1 VKAII
6 IEISSYLMVAI
17 SLGYLFG
24 WLITRAMITTK
35 FEQQVRAF
43 KERYQYAA
51 EGIDEIQQ
59 ELVQSKSINSDLHSQ
74 NNKILLVN
82 SSKKLQLHE
91 MGAKFKALTK
101 INTTQNNTIEH
112 LSIQLSDKE
121 NELIRLKKEHEHKI
135 KSLLYEQRGF
145 NQKYQ
150 ESQTSRE
157 FSPSQK
163 EPDNSWLDR
172 IIRHPKNEKEQEY

>member
-1 VKAII
+1 
-6 IEISSYLMVAI
+6 MVAI

-24 WLITRAMITTK
+24 WLITRAMIKTN
-35 FEQQVRAF
+35 FEQQVIAF

-51 EGIDEIQQ
+51 ESIDEIQQ
-59 ELVQSKSINSDLHSQ
+59 ELVQSKSINSDLNSH
-74 NNKILLVN
+74 NNKILLEN

-91 MGAKFKALTK
+91 MGVKVKALKK
-101 INTTQNNTIEH
+101 INTTQDNSIKN
-112 LSIQLSDKE
+112 LNIQLSDKE

-135 KSLLYEQRGF
+135 KTLLYEEREL

-150 ESQTSRE
+150 ESQTNRE
-157 FSPSQK
+157 FFLSQK
-163 EPDNSWLDR
+163 ERDDSWLEK